1 MMFMNKIAFFFILF
15 LGGMLPSIGQNKY
28 LIVPKPTR
36 LDAKEGQFVLPPN
49 VIIAVASTE
58 LSLRHLAEELAQ
70 QIGLVSGRD
79 TRVFAGNFRVKDGI
93 NLVVSKDL
101 KLGENGY
108 FLEVTPKNI
117 VITAEQ
123 IQGFRHGLQSLKQL
137 MPNQIFGKTRVVGIK
152 WYVPCCYIED
162 QPQD

>member
-1 MMFMNKIAFFFILF
+1 MMFMNKIAYFVIVFLAGGLSLF
-15 LGGMLPSIGQNKY
+15 GQNKY
-28 LIVPKPTR
+28 VISPKPTH
-36 LDAKEGQFVLPPN
+36 LDAKEGQFILPQN
-49 VIIAVASTE
+49 LIIAVASTE
-58 LSLRHLAEELAQ
+58 PSLRHLAEELAQ

-108 FLEVTPKNI
+108 FLEVTPKNV

-123 IQGFRHGLQSLKQL
+123 TQGFRHGLESLKQL
-137 MPNQIFGKTRVVGIK
+137 LPPQIFGKTRVAGIK

-162 QPQD
+162 QPHP